1 MSYPERSLHDGQQ
14 DVYLKLRVE
23 SRSETLLQNSRRPR
37 QAAFRSWAAKG
48 ETKMKTKIS
57 IIFITLVFGAVAFA
71 LGPVIWPPSPDIHPT
86 QAQLPYLI
94 LLSVIEALTFG
105 FGVAFVL
112 YGRRL
117 VSGAGRTAGAMYIS
131 LSWLLLSWWPHDN
144 MHIHNALDIKG
155 LIVIDYVFHFTVIL
169 ATLVVAYAFFALF
182 RPEARK
188 VETRAACPAD
198 QPDCDLS
205 PARS

>member
-1 MSYPERSLHDGQQ
+1 
-14 DVYLKLRVE
+14 
-23 SRSETLLQNSRRPR
+23 
-37 QAAFRSWAAKG
+37 
-48 ETKMKTKIS
+48 MKTKTKMIL
-57 IIFITLVFGAVAFA
+57 ITLFFGAVAFA

-94 LLSVIEALTFG
+94 LLSVIEALAFG

-117 VSGAGRTAGAMYIS
+117 VNGAGKTARVMYVS
-131 LSWLLLSWWPHDN
+131 LSWLLISWWPHDN
-144 MHIHNALDIKG
+144 MHIHNALDVKG
-155 LIVIDYVFHFTVIL
+155 LIVIDYVFHFSVIL
-169 ATLVVAYAFFALF
+169 ASLVLTYAFFALF

-188 VETRAACPAD
+188 VEARAACPAD

-205 PARS
+205 PARP